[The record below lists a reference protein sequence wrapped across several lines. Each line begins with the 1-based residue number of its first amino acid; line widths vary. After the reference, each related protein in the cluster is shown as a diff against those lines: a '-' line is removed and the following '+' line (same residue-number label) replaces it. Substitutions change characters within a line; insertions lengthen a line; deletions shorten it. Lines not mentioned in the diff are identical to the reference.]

1 MLFIINAIICDNTR
15 ENKSELGDELYIK
28 LFKRRRAEQLDAVK
42 NFKKIKSYEKQYSM
56 IFIMAEKIFAMVQ
69 ESRAQIEASD
79 YIPGISKFPMDEKI
93 REALSNI
100 LENTALFSEIL
111 LRFPDISTTVLK
123 LNNNWDILLQWSIA
137 FCNQVEYLL
146 DKSTV
151 KLLSLV
157 SQELNHITR
166 DPNYVNPYQKVNKI
180 HNVEPN
186 DDSQNTIKKKK
197 RREIKRG
204 PRLTS
209 HFEL

>member
-1 MLFIINAIICDNTR
+1 
-15 ENKSELGDELYIK
+15 
-28 LFKRRRAEQLDAVK
+28 
-42 NFKKIKSYEKQYSM
+42 M